1 MPRVT
6 ALYRYPVKGFAP
18 EACEALTILPEGRV
32 AGDRVLGFRFASSP
46 APDEAWSTK
55 HEFVALVNTPGL
67 ARLDLAFDEAA
78 LRLRLSRAGTVLADA
93 ALDPEGRRCLAAALA
108 DYVLGWS
115 ENPLSAHPERLPLRL
130 VGDGRTP
137 RYQDN
142 VAGQIT
148 LHGRASLAAV
158 AQAPERRLS
167 STGSLDV
174 ATKAWRLGRS
184 TLDRTRRAGGRGHV
198 RRLVLDR
205 CSPARNPR
213 TASGCRAHPLLLKVF
228 RQEVRR
234 SRRMLPRAGGGRIE
248 FGERC
253 GARLSARGGLGWR

>member
-1 MPRVT
+1 MPQVT

-18 EACEALTILPEGRV
+18 EACKALTILPEGRV

-46 APDEAWSTK
+46 APDEAWSSK

-78 LRLRLSRAGTVLADA
+78 LRLRLSSAGTVLADA
-93 ALDPEGRRCLAAALA
+93 ALDPEGRRRLAAALA
-108 DYVLGWS
+108 DHVLGCS

-158 AQAPERRLS
+158 AQAAGDDDLS
-167 STGSLDV
+167 EYRFRSNVAIEGVAAWEEQRWIGRAVQIGAVTFDV
-174 ATKAWRLGRS
+174 VVPKTRCLATHA
-184 TLDRTRRAGGRGHV
+184 
-198 RRLVLDR
+198 
-205 CSPARNPR
+205 NPR
-213 TASGCRAHPLLLKVF
+213 TGERDVALMPLLLQAF
-228 RQEVRR
+228 RQERPTFAVA
-234 SRRMLPRAGGGRIE
+234 MLPRAGGGRIRI
-248 FGERC
+248 GDAVRV
-253 GARLSARGGLGWR
+253 LD